1 MLKVDYKKQLNQ
13 LYSAPADRFVIIDVP
28 EMAYFMVDGSGDPNV
43 AAAYMEAIEA
53 LYAVSYTLKFHC
65 KNALRRDYVVPP
77 LEAVWWSDDM
87 GDFAAGRKERWQ
99 WTLMIMVPDFIGPD
113 LAANAIG
120 MAQARKPLPGSA
132 RIRYARL
139 AEGRCVQT
147 LHIGS
152 YDDEGPTLARL
163 HTEFLP
169 EHRLVEAGHHH
180 EIYLG
185 DPRRA
190 APDKLRT
197 ILRQPVRSA
206 PDPTAEQPQ
215 T

>member
-1 MLKVDYKKQLNQ
+1 MLKVDYKKQLSQ

-28 EMAYFMVDGSGDPNV
+28 ELAYFMVDGSGDPNV
-43 AAAYMEAIEA
+43 SAAYMEAIEA
-53 LYAVSYTLKFHC
+53 LYAASYTLKFHS
-65 KNALRRDYVVPP
+65 KNALKRDYVVPP
-77 LEAVWWSDDM
+77 LEAVWWSEDM
-87 GDFAAGRKERWQ
+87 DDFAARRKDRWQ
-99 WTLMIMVPDFIGPD
+99 WTLMIMVPDFIGAD
-113 LAANAIG
+113 LAATAIN
-120 MAQARKPLPGSA
+120 MAKARKDLPGLA

-139 AEGRCVQT
+139 TEGCCVQI

-163 HTEFLP
+163 HAEFLP
-169 EHRLVEAGHHH
+169 EQGLVESGHHH

-197 ILRQPVRSA
+197 ILRQPVKQAQNPGARQASA
-206 PDPTAEQPQ
+206 
-215 T
+215 